1 MPWFILA
8 ALALAVSPGPGPVP
22 GYIPGDGGGLGVCS
36 PSSVRLTGSLRKSL
50 VSHSAAHA
58 PLFSKDDFLPWT
70 ASGEYGLVHPSG
82 PSTRPIHP
90 APAPVQFQS
99 YITPQH
105 NNVPYN

>member
-50 VSHSAAHA
+50 VSHAADA
-58 PLFSKDDFLPWT
+58 LGAFRRARSF
-70 ASGEYGLVHPSG
+70 V
-82 PSTRPIHP
+82 
-90 APAPVQFQS
+90 FQR
-99 YITPQH
+99 
-105 NNVPYN
+105 